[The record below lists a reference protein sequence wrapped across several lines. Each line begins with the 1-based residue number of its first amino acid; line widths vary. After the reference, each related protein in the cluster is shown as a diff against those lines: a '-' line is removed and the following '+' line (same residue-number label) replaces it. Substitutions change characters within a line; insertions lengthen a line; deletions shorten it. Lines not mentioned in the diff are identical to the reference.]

1 MWGWS
6 GAKGQPET
14 GWLISHL
21 KLLGDPTQP
30 EVWKQLDAVLATEWE
45 TEEHHQL
52 KIAQLAVDTG
62 YCTHEAYAYV
72 RERLPRG
79 VVAIKG
85 SSRRN
90 AAAVGKGS
98 KVDVNWKGRT
108 IKKGVTLYM
117 LGTDTIK
124 TTLFGKLRLENGP
137 GNLNFGLAADTE
149 YFQQLTSERQKL
161 VYRGGMPTRIWV
173 RKASARAECL
183 DCAVYA
189 YAAFQLYIRRLP
201 KLTMWENLREKLESG
216 DNRPLKSR
224 TKPSKP
230 AQSFVNS
237 W

>member
-1 MWGWS
+1 M
-6 GAKGQPET
+6 
-14 GWLISHL
+14 
-21 KLLGDPTQP
+21 GDPTQP
-30 EVWKQLDAVLATEWE
+30 DVWKQLDAVLASEWE
-45 TEEHHQL
+45 TEEHHHL

-62 YCTHEAYAYV
+62 YCTHEVYAYV

-161 VYRGGMPTRIWV
+161 VYREGCQRGFGSGKHQHGLSAWTARFTPMRLFSCISAVCPNSRCGKTCV
-173 RKASARAECL
+173 R
-183 DCAVYA
+183 
-189 YAAFQLYIRRLP
+189 
-201 KLTMWENLREKLESG
+201 
-216 DNRPLKSR
+216 
-224 TKPSKP
+224 
-230 AQSFVNS
+230 S
-237 W
+237 WNQATIDR